1 MKQTIRNGFALMAC
15 LAALAAPPLAA
26 QSRGMSVVASD
37 GSALVSFSGSYA
49 LVIGES
55 RYTNGWPS
63 LPGVSGD
70 TAAVKRLLEEQG
82 FSVETLENL
91 SSRDMRN
98 GIENFFNRHG
108 YNRDVRLLI
117 YYAGHGHTLKLD
129 NTRDMGYIV
138 PIDAPLPA
146 RDETGFKRLAIAMQ
160 QFDTWAKQIE
170 SRHVLFMFDSC
181 FSGSIFA
188 ASRAALGIIDYKI
201 ANPVRQFISSGGADE
216 TVPDTSIFRRQLEAA
231 LRGRE
236 ADYNKD
242 GYVSGSELGDFLQST
257 VVNYSNNSQHPQ
269 YGKIRDPALDKGD
282 FVFAVGF
289 APPAPL
295 IAAPAAQSAPAVVQ
309 PAAVRPS
316 APPERPIP
324 ADMVR
329 VEGGA
334 FQMGSTN
341 GYDNEKPVHSVTVK
355 SFYMGKYEVTQKEW
369 AEIMGTNPSKFKGDD
384 LPVENVSWY
393 DAIEYCNKR
402 SLKEGLTPAYR
413 GSGDSIT
420 CNFSA
425 TGYRLPTEAEWEY
438 AAKGGDKDYLTLS
451 YSGSNNAD
459 AVGWHTDNSG
469 GRTHPV
475 GTKLPNDL
483 GLFDMSGNVWEW
495 CWDWYGDYPAS
506 ARTDPAG
513 PASGALRVLRGGSW
527 NIYAQYLRSAFRGY
541 NTPSLRDSYGGFR
554 LVRP

>member
-1 MKQTIRNGFALMAC
+1 MKGTIRNSFAVLLA
-15 LAALAAPPLAA
+15 LAALRLAA
-26 QSRGMSVVASD
+26 QSRGMSVVTGD
-37 GSALVSFSGSYA
+37 GSTLTSFSNSYA

-63 LPGVSGD
+63 LPGVNGD

-91 SSRDMRN
+91 SSRDMRS
-98 GIENFFNRHG
+98 GIETFFNRHG
-108 YNRDVRLLI
+108 YDRDVRLLI

-188 ASRAALGIIDYKI
+188 TSRAAPGIIDYKI

-269 YGKIRDPALDKGD
+269 YGKSRDPALDKGD
-282 FVFAVGF
+282 FVFAVGI
-289 APPAPL
+289 APPAPV
-295 IAAPAAQSAPAVVQ
+295 IAAPPAQSAPAAQ
-309 PAAVRPS
+309 PAAVRPA
-316 APPERPIP
+316 APPERPVP

-329 VEGGA
+329 VEGGT
-334 FQMGSTN
+334 FQMGSTD
-341 GYDNEKPVHSVTVK
+341 GDSDEKPVHSVTVK

-369 AEIMGTNPSKFKGDD
+369 VEIMGTNPSYFKGDN
-384 LPVENVSWY
+384 LPVETVTWHEV
-393 DAIEYCNKR
+393 IEYCNKR

-425 TGYRLPTEAEWEY
+425 SGYRLPTEAEWEY
-438 AAKGGDKDYLTLS
+438 AAKGGDKDYLTLT
-451 YSGSNNAD
+451 YAGSNNVD
-459 AVGWHTDNSG
+459 AVGWYTDNSG

-475 GTKLPNDL
+475 GTKQPNSL
-483 GLFDMSGNVWEW
+483 GLYDMSGNVWEW
-495 CWDWYGDYPAS
+495 CWDWKGDYPAS
-506 ARTDPAG
+506 ARTDPTG
-513 PASGALRVLRGGSW
+513 PASGSYRVLRGGSW
-527 NIYAQYLRSAFRGY
+527 YNYARNLRSAFR
-541 NTPSLRDSYGGFR
+541 NFDTPSYRHGDYGFR